1 MGGPATDERWGR
13 YVIEGPMRSGGMG
26 ELLVARAEGLGGFEK
41 RVVLKRLLPD
51 LSEEPALIRRF
62 LQEARIAAQ
71 LEHPNIALVYDAGE
85 HDGVYFFSM
94 ELIDGFDLR
103 RVLREAQRSERALAF
118 GEVAAIGIGLC
129 AGLHH
134 AHEKRDTQG
143 RPLELVHRDVSPGN
157 VLISREGIVKLVDF
171 GIAQV
176 KSSLVTTVAGRLRG
190 KVPYMSPEQARGEPL
205 DRRSDVYT
213 VGLLLW
219 EMVTGRRAIADD
231 NEITM
236 LRRVAERPVT
246 DVRKVEPDCPEAL
259 AEIIDFALVHDRE
272 ARCPTALALQDRL
285 EELVRAEGL
294 RATRPTLAKL
304 LEELFADEE
313 PAAAAVGADDPTATH
328 GAASLGIVLPLTRTT
343 VAAPQPR
350 RQRRTTLLTA
360 GLGVGLAAIAVA
372 FVASDAAEPT
382 SPEASSPRPAE
393 SGTLASVPEPEPTRD
408 VVRTE
413 PAPEQPEVHEQ
424 PEPEEVVEEVVDAA
438 VEAAAPEPTK
448 RSKTKRRHKSRK
460 RSTKSDRAPATQ
472 SKPTAADLHSPLPPG
487 FGR

>member
-1 MGGPATDERWGR
+1 MGGPATGERWGR

-51 LSEEPALIRRF
+51 LAEEPALIRRF

-103 RVLREAQRSERALAF
+103 RVLREAQRRDRALDF

-176 KSSLVTTVAGRLRG
+176 RSSLVTTVAGRLRG

-246 DVRKVEPDCPEAL
+246 DVRKVEPDCPEAM

-285 EELVRAEGL
+285 EEMVRAEGL

-328 GAASLGIVLPLTRTT
+328 GAASLGIVMPLTRTA
-343 VAAPQPR
+343 VAAPQ
-350 RQRRTTLLTA
+350 QRRRSRRRLLTA
-360 GLGVGLAAIAVA
+360 GLGLGLGAIGVAV
-372 FVASDAAEPT
+372 FVSDSGAEPAT
-382 SPEASSPRPAE
+382 PESTTPRPDQA
-393 SGTLASVPEPEPTRD
+393 STLASVPDPEPEPTREE
-408 VVRTE
+408 VVRAE
-413 PAPEQPEVHEQ
+413 PAPPEPVQ
-424 PEPEEVVEEVVDAA
+424 PEPAPVET
-438 VEAAAPEPTK
+438 VETVETPPAPQPK
-448 RSKTKRRHKSRK
+448 RSKPKRKAKSKARK
-460 RSTKSDRAPATQ
+460 RPPKQTKK

>member
-1 MGGPATDERWGR
+1 MGGPATSERWGR

-51 LSEEPALIRRF
+51 LAEEPALIRRF

-103 RVLREAQRSERALAF
+103 RVLREAQRRERALDF

-134 AHEKRDTQG
+134 AHDKRDTQG

-176 KSSLVTTVAGRLRG
+176 RSSLVTTVAGRLRG

-304 LEELFADEE
+304 LEELFRDEE
-313 PAAAAVGADDPTATH
+313 PTSAAVGADDPTATH
-328 GAASLGIVLPLTRTT
+328 GAASLGIVVPLTRTT
-343 VAAPQPR
+343 VAAPRSR
-350 RQRRTTLLTA
+350 RSRRTLLAA
-360 GLGVGLAAIAVA
+360 GLGMGLAAAGVAA
-372 FVASDAAEPT
+372 FVS
-382 SPEASSPRPAE
+382 SPEPEVVVPEDRPPRPPQ
-393 SGTLASVPEPEPTRD
+393 SKTLASVPEPEPTRET
-408 VVRTE
+408 VVRAE
-413 PAPEQPEVHEQ
+413 PVPPQPVPEQAVETVETVETVE
-424 PEPEEVVEEVVDAA
+424 PEPPPTRAKPKRKTKA
-438 VEAAAPEPTK
+438 RKRPSKPTK
-448 RSKTKRRHKSRK
+448 K
-460 RSTKSDRAPATQ
+460 